1 MIRLRHSETGGFI
14 TIDGQSKKKN
24 KVLEAYVRVYKGT
37 DEMEST
43 TTNQLF
49 EIEMQKDSM
58 DNSGSGLQWEDDVES
73 GGMVCPV
80 HLRHF
85 SSGRLL

>member
-1 MIRLRHSETGGFI
+1 
-14 TIDGQSKKKN
+14 
-24 KVLEAYVRVYKGT
+24 
-37 DEMEST
+37 
-43 TTNQLF
+43 LF

-58 DNSGSGLQWEDDVES
+58 DNSGSGLQWEDDVEG